1 MVFSWSCL
9 VINVIIVIVFVV
21 VIVEVVFPDARFD
34 LFLDSGVD
42 VFLYNLLEDGP
53 DIVLDIVLDVVLM
66 LSLMWLSILMLSFR
80 AVNSKFLMGGKNL

>member
-9 VINVIIVIVFVV
+9 VIDVIIVIVFVV

-42 VFLYNLLEDGP
+42 VFLYNVLEDGP

-66 LSLMWLSILMLSFR
+66 LSLY
-80 AVNSKFLMGGKNL
+80 